1 MMKRT
6 RISRQS
12 VAAQMFLDSG
22 DGVVFKGRVGPWY
35 TGKRGHYHLSREA
48 AEELLSKA
56 LADFRK
62 KRDNQDPEELFIH
75 GRTSFNDQEWAGFEA
90 AAGNSARVVG
100 VTIKH
105 ADDFR
110 LYRRDGDLP
119 VLRGLG
125 LVRDEK
131 YGFLATNGFI
141 PRLQTYYGSEVPVP
155 LSITINRG
163 EADIQT
169 RHGRHSCSHQAKLQ
183 LLSAF
188 RRLARHLEVC
198 RCGWGDS
205 RQWSSK
211 TAGPAPSFS
220 TLHLDD

>member
-1 MMKRT
+1 LAK
-6 RISRQS
+6 
-12 VAAQMFLDSG
+12 V
-22 DGVVFKGRVGPWY
+22 
-35 TGKRGHYHLSREA
+35 
-48 AEELLSKA
+48 
-56 LADFRK
+56 LADYRK
-62 KRDNQDPEELFIH
+62 KRENHDPEELFIH

-125 LVRDEK
+125 LVRGEK
-131 YGFLATNGFI
+131 HGFLATNGFI

-155 LSITINRG
+155 LSIAINRG

-169 RHGRHSCSHQAKLQ
+169 VMADILALTKLNYNSCRHSDGLPVTLKFADAVGEILVSGPQKPQDPPLP
-183 LLSAF
+183 F
-188 RRLARHLEVC
+188 RHYI
-198 RCGWGDS
+198 
-205 RQWSSK
+205 
-211 TAGPAPSFS
+211 
-220 TLHLDD
+220 

>member
-1 MMKRT
+1 ME
-6 RISRQS
+6 S
-12 VAAQMFLDSG
+12 F
-22 DGVVFKGRVGPWY
+22 
-35 TGKRGHYHLSREA
+35 
-48 AEELLSKA
+48 SKA
-56 LADFRK
+56 ASVHGTRGNADTITFREK
-62 KRDNQDPEELFIH
+62 PRKSCCRRRLLTTERSGTIKTPRSYSF
-75 GRTSFNDQEWAGFEA
+75 GRTSFNDDEWAGFEG
-90 AAGNSARVVG
+90 AAGNSTRVVG

-169 RHGRHSCSHQAKLQ
+169 VMADILALTKLNYNSCRHSDGLPVTLKFADAVGEILVSGPQKQQDPPLP
-183 LLSAF
+183 F
-188 RRLARHLEVC
+188 RHYI
-198 RCGWGDS
+198 
-205 RQWSSK
+205 
-211 TAGPAPSFS
+211 
-220 TLHLDD
+220 

>member
-56 LADFRK
+56 LADYRK
-62 KRDNQDPEELFIH
+62 KRDNQDPGSYSY
-75 GRTSFNDQEWAGFEA
+75 GRTSFNDDEWAGFEE
-90 AAGNSARVVG
+90 AAGNSTRVVG

-125 LVRDEK
+125 LVRGEK
-131 YGFLATNGFI
+131 HGFLATNGFI

-155 LSITINRG
+155 LSIAINRG

-169 RHGRHSCSHQAKLQ
+169 VMADILALTKLNYNSCRHSDGLPVTLKFADAVGEILVSGPQKQQDPPLP
-183 LLSAF
+183 F
-188 RRLARHLEVC
+188 RHYI
-198 RCGWGDS
+198 
-205 RQWSSK
+205 
-211 TAGPAPSFS
+211 
-220 TLHLDD
+220 

>member
-1 MMKRT
+1 MKRT

-56 LADFRK
+56 LADYRK
-62 KRDNQDPEELFIH
+62 KRDNQDPGSYSY
-75 GRTSFNDQEWAGFEA
+75 GRTSFNDDEWAGFEE
-90 AAGNSARVVG
+90 AAGNSTRVVG

-125 LVRDEK
+125 LLRDEK

-169 RHGRHSCSHQAKLQ
+169 VMADILALTKLNYNSCRHSDGLPVTLKFAD
-183 LLSAF
+183 A
-188 RRLARHLEVC
+188 V
-198 RCGWGDS
+198 GGDS